1 MRKTGI
7 PERGFRSRER
17 ARDLKRGRFAAA
29 VPPPGVPRSGEGAPA
44 GPTGGPATFEPVEPS
59 SAAHLPARL
68 GTLESSPEGYEAAPA
83 TVRSRQLLG
92 PVELPPRRGLSGATI
107 AGLALA
113 AGVAAIALGL
123 WAFVTSVREEKPV
136 FVPPTVPKTATD
148 STISLLS
155 KPSTTRLPLEGSRGG
170 IVLAVG
176 GGGRALLVV
185 DRLPPAPAGKSYE
198 AWVLR
203 PRATVQVPAAVFS
216 GRETVVPL
224 SVPVRPGSILAITI
238 ERQGGAPAPTQ
249 TPLYVA
255 QLV

>member
-1 MRKTGI
+1 VRKTGI

-17 ARDLKRGRFAAA
+17 AKDLKRDRFAVAMP
-29 VPPPGVPRSGEGAPA
+29 VRPVPRSGEARRPYADRVASYGRR
-44 GPTGGPATFEPVEPS
+44 VEAS
-59 SAAHLPARL
+59 SAAPVPTRSDA
-68 GTLESSPEGYEAAPA
+68 LEPSPEGYEAAPA
-83 TVRSRQLLG
+83 NVRSGPQLA
-92 PVELPPRRGLSGATI
+92 PVELPPSRGLSGATI
-107 AGLALA
+107 AGLALV

-136 FVPPTVPKTATD
+136 FVPPTVPKTAAE
-148 STISLLS
+148 STIALLS
-155 KPSTTRLPLEGSRGG
+155 RPSTRRVPFEGSRGR

-176 GGGRALLVV
+176 GSGRAFLIV
-185 DRLPPAPAGKSYE
+185 DRLPTTPAGKSYE

-224 SVPVRPGSILAITI
+224 SVPVRRGSILAITL

-255 QLV
+255 QR